1 MSEIQKPLNVQQAA
15 EFLNL
20 KPSYIYNLVFYGKL
34 MAYKPNGKRLFFKVS
49 DLEKYAY
56 SNGVGNRS
64 DRANG
69 ILNAAQKRK
78 PRKKAKAGG
87 TA

>member
-1 MSEIQKPLNVQQAA
+1 MSEIQKPLNVKQAA

-34 MAYKPNGKRLFFKVS
+34 MAYKPSGKRLFFKVS

-56 SNGVGNRS
+56 SNKVGGYS
-64 DRANG
+64 ERAET
-69 ILNAAQKRK
+69 ILNTSQKRK
-78 PRKKAKAGG
+78 PRKKVKTGE
-87 TA
+87 TE

>member
-1 MSEIQKPLNVQQAA
+1 MNEIHKPLNVQGAA
-15 EFLNL
+15 EFLGL

-34 MAYKPNGKRLFFKVS
+34 AAYKPGGKKLLFKIS

-56 SNGVGNRS
+56 SKGVGNHS

-69 ILNAAQKRK
+69 ILNAAQRRK

-87 TA
+87 IA